1 MKKEKLDYFEE
12 YVNNINYIVESVKIL
27 ENTIEN
33 YDREVLKKA
42 MEEVHKLENE
52 ADKEFHKMRKY
63 LISDFLPPIDREDI
77 ALLCYKL
84 DNVEDYIDE
93 ILINF
98 KILNITKI
106 KKEELKEYIELL
118 SDASEQLKQIFN
130 NLKNLKNTSIISEEI
145 IKINYIEEAAD
156 RQYEKLMEKLYTE
169 EKDAIEII
177 KWTTI
182 YTCFENIFDACEE
195 VGNCIEN
202 IIVKNS

>member
-12 YVNNINYIVESVKIL
+12 YVNSTNYIVESVKIL
-27 ENTIEN
+27 ENTLEN
-33 YDREVLKKA
+33 YNDEVLKQA
-42 MEEVHKLENE
+42 IEEVHKLENE

-98 KILNITKI
+98 KILNITEI
-106 KKEELKEYIELL
+106 KKEGMKEYTELL
-118 SDASEQLKQIFN
+118 SDASNQLKQIFN
-130 NLKNLKNTSIISEEI
+130 NLKNLKNASIISEEI

-156 RQYEKLMEKLYTE
+156 RQYEKSMERLYTE

-182 YTCFENIFDACEE
+182 YTGFENIFDACEE